1 MNNCLRYIN
10 VLWLALVLAG
20 MLLPHDARAQQK
32 TIVSGSVREAGGPL
46 SRATISEKGLPVNT
60 VSSDANGEFHITLR
74 GTSNTLIISFVNFG
88 TEEVRIKDPSKPV
101 TVMLRPSPKGMDE
114 VTVVGFGN
122 TKQKATETG
131 AVSSINAKEIEDVPT
146 SSVQNALAGQ
156 VSGFVAV
163 QRSGQPGHDA
173 SDFYIRGVSS
183 LNPAANQPL
192 ILVDD
197 IEYTYDQLSQINVNE
212 IETITLLKDASS
224 TAIYGIKGA
233 SGVMLVTT
241 KRGASGKPRFD
252 VRLESGAQSPV
263 IRPKFLDSYHSAV
276 LANEALNNDGL
287 KPQFTTVDLQ
297 TFASKTDPYG
307 HPNVNWYKAI
317 MRPVSQQA
325 NTDIDISGGTSNVKY
340 FINGGAFT
348 QNGTIR
354 GFSTN
359 SDGVNSN
366 YFYNRFTLRSNLD
379 IQATRNLSLRMDATV
394 RYMDINNPHGVNVV
408 NDIYNYNDYHP
419 FSAPFI
425 NPNGSYA
432 YAYDTQSQLPTLNA
446 LLATNGYDRTRRTD
460 FNVLAGFTE
469 KLDDLTRGLRLTGRL
484 AYASQQENVLTLW
497 RGFGFPP
504 SYHYNPAADTYTLN
518 TGPSGGGY
526 VLGPY
531 ATMGGTDLDNQR
543 VNAQIFLNYDRLF
556 NNAHH
561 INSLLLWNED
571 NFRDDL
577 GTTLGTT
584 PGVPEKY
591 QGYSLKL
598 GYDYKQR
605 YLLDFNAG
613 YNGSSR
619 FQSSHRYGFFP
630 AAGIGWNAAK
640 ENFWAPIAHTV
651 DLAKIRG
658 SYGIVGSDVALGN
671 QYLYQQVYNSTT
683 PGYSFGQSAQDQTVI
698 AEGSLGNNNVTWQKS
713 RKYDIGLDLGMF
725 NEKLTST
732 TDYFHEH
739 VYDQLVVPANVPLIL
754 GIGLSPDNVG
764 ITQNLGWEETLTW
777 RDKIGK
783 VTYSIGIVY
792 THNHNKILYIA
803 EASPRFPW
811 LAATGHQINQ
821 PFGYVYQ
828 GFYSAA
834 DVADPKVARPNI
846 ATPIQPGDLKYK
858 DLNGDGVIDQN
869 DVKAIGNPNVP
880 NTTVGLPIK
889 VGYKNFDLSVL
900 FQGAFDYS
908 LYLYG
913 VAIEPFQSQW
923 QPIHEKRWT
932 PETANSAEFP
942 RLTTNATTINS
953 PAVYPSTFWL
963 VNAYY
968 IRLKS
973 LDLNYNLSPR
983 ALPFHIRSARVY
995 LSAYNL
1001 FTWSNVK
1008 KKYQQDPEVQS
1019 NTVGDAYLNQR
1030 ILNLGIQVGL

>member
-1 MNNCLRYIN
+1 MNTCLRYLT
-10 VLWLALVLAG
+10 VGWLTLVLAA
-20 MLLPHDARAQQK
+20 MLLPRDARAQQK
-32 TIVSGSVREAGGPL
+32 TTVSGSVREAGGPL
-46 SRATISEKGLPVNT
+46 ARATISEKGVPANI
-60 VSSDANGEFHITLR
+60 VSSGADGEFHITLR
-74 GTSNTLIISFVNFG
+74 GTSNTLIISFVNFS
-88 TEEVRIKDPSKPV
+88 TEEVKIKDPSKQV
-101 TVMLRPSPKGMDE
+101 TVMMRPSPKGMDE

-131 AVSSINAKEIEDVPT
+131 AVSSINAKEIQDVPT

-241 KRGASGKPRFD
+241 KRGVSGRSRFD
-252 VRLESGAQSPV
+252 VRMESGAQSPV
-263 IRPKFLDSYHSAV
+263 IRPKFLDSYHSAI

-287 KPQFTTVDLQ
+287 KPQFTTADLQ
-297 TFASKTDPYG
+297 TFANKSDPYG

-317 MRPVSQQA
+317 MRPISEQA
-325 NTDIDISGGTSNVKY
+325 NADIDISGGTSNVKY

-379 IQATRNLSLRMDATV
+379 IQASRNLSLRVDATV

-425 NPNGSYA
+425 NPNGSYS

-446 LLATNGYDRTRRTD
+446 LLSTNGYDRTRRTD

-469 KLDDLTRGLRLTGRL
+469 KLDDITRGLRLTGRL

-504 SYHYNPAADTYTLN
+504 SYHYNPSANSYTLN

-526 VLGPY
+526 VLQSY
-531 ATMGGTDLDNQR
+531 STMGGTDLDNQR

-584 PGVPEKY
+584 AGVPQKY

-605 YLLDFNAG
+605 YLADFNAG

-619 FQSSHRYGFFP
+619 FQTSHQFGFFP
-630 AAGIGWNAAK
+630 AAGIGWNMSK
-640 ENFWAPIAHTV
+640 ENFWSPLQHTV

-658 SYGIVGSDVALGN
+658 SYGLVGSDVALGN

-683 PGYSFGQSAQDQTVI
+683 PGYSFGQSAQNQTVI
-698 AEGSLGNNNVTWQKS
+698 AEGALGNNNVTWQKS
-713 RKYDIGLDLGMF
+713 RKYDIGFDLGMF
-725 NEKLTST
+725 NDKLTST

-739 VYDQLVVPANVPLIL
+739 VYNQLVVPGNVPLIL

-764 ITQNLGWEETLTW
+764 ITQNKGWEETLTW
-777 RDKIGK
+777 RDRIGK
-783 VTYSIGIVY
+783 VTYSVGIVY
-792 THNHNKILYIA
+792 THNHNKILYEA
-803 EASPRFPW
+803 EAAPRFPW

-880 NTTVGLPIK
+880 NTTVGLPVKI
-889 VGYKNFDLSVL
+889 GYKGFDLSVL

-923 QPIHEKRWT
+923 QPIHLKRWT

-953 PAVYPSTFWL
+953 PAVYSSTFWL

-968 IRLKS
+968 IRVKS
-973 LDLNYNLSPR
+973 VDLNYNLPPR

>member
-1 MNNCLRYIN
+1 MI
-10 VLWLALVLAG
+10 WLSLVLVG
-20 MLLPHDARAQQK
+20 MILPGDVRAQGRK
-32 TIVSGSVREAGGPL
+32 VVSGFVRDGGGPL
-46 SRATISEKGLPVNT
+46 VRATVSEKGVPANT
-60 VSSDANGEFHITLR
+60 VSTDDKGQFHIVLR
-74 GTSNTLIISFVNFG
+74 GTSNTLIISYVNFN
-88 TEEVRIKDPSKPV
+88 TEQVKVKDPASPV

-163 QRSGQPGHDA
+163 QRSGQPGRDA

-183 LNPAANQPL
+183 LNAAANQPL

-197 IEYTYDQLSQINVNE
+197 IEYSYDQLAQINVNE
-212 IETITLLKDASS
+212 IESITLLKDASS

-241 KRGASGKPRFD
+241 KRGVASKPRFD
-252 VRLESGAQSPV
+252 VRLEGGAQSPV
-263 IRPKFLDSYHSAV
+263 IVPKFLDSYHSAMLV
-276 LANEALNNDGL
+276 NEAYNNDGL
-287 KPQFTTVDLQ
+287 KPLFTDADIAA
-297 TFASKTDPYG
+297 FKANNDPYG
-307 HPNVNWYKAI
+307 HPNVNWFKAI
-317 MRPVSQQA
+317 TRPMTEQA
-325 NTDIDISGGTSNVKY
+325 NADLDISGGTSNVKY

-348 QNGTIR
+348 QNGNIKS
-354 GFSTN
+354 FSTN

-379 IQATRNLSLRMDATV
+379 IQATRNLTLRMDATV
-394 RYMDINNPHGVNVV
+394 RYLDINNPQGVNVTG
-408 NDIYNYNDYHP
+408 DIYNYNDYHP

-425 NPNGSYA
+425 NPNGSWA

-469 KLDDLTRGLRLTGRL
+469 KLDDITRGLRLTGRL

-497 RGFGFPP
+497 RGFAYPP
-504 SYHYNPAADTYTLN
+504 SYHYNPINKSYTLN
-518 TGPSGGGY
+518 TGPSTGGY
-526 VLGPY
+526 VEGPW
-531 ATMGGTDLDNQR
+531 ATKGGTDLDNQR
-543 VNAQIFLNYDRLF
+543 VNAQVFLNYDRVF
-556 NNAHH
+556 GNAHH
-561 INSLLLWNED
+561 INSLLLWNVD

-584 PGVPEKY
+584 AGVPQKY

-605 YLLDFNAG
+605 YLADFNAA

-619 FQSSHRYGFFP
+619 FGTGHQYGFFP
-630 AAGIGWNAAK
+630 AAGIGWNMSK
-640 ENFWAPIAHTV
+640 EDFWGKMAHTI
-651 DLAKIRG
+651 DLAKIRA

-671 QYLYQQVYNSTT
+671 QYLYQQVYLATAG
-683 PGYSFGQSAQDQTVI
+683 GYSFGQTPQGQTTI
-698 AEGSLGNNNVTWQKS
+698 AEGPLGNNNVTWQKS
-713 RKYDIGLDLGMF
+713 RKYDIGLDLGF
-725 NEKLTST
+725 WGDRLTST

-754 GIGLSPDNVG
+754 GVGLSPGNVG
-764 ITQNLGWEETLTW
+764 VTQNLGWEETLTW

-803 EASPRFPW
+803 EAAPRFPW
-811 LAATGHQINQ
+811 LAQTGHQINQ

-834 DVADPKVARPNI
+834 DIANPKVAKPNT
-846 ATPIQPGDLKYK
+846 ANAAQPGDLKYK
-858 DLNGDGVIDQN
+858 DLNGDGIIDQN
-869 DVKAIGNPNVP
+869 DIKAIGNPNVP

-889 VGYKNFDLSVL
+889 IGYKGFDLSVL
-900 FQGAFDYS
+900 FQAAYDYS
-908 LYLYG
+908 LFLFG
-913 VAIEPFQSQW
+913 TAIEPFQSQW

-932 PETANSAEFP
+932 PETASSAKFP

-953 PAVYPSTFWL
+953 PGTYNSTFWL
-963 VNAYY
+963 VDAYY
-968 IRLKS
+968 IRVKS
-973 LDLNYNLSPR
+973 VDLNYNLSPKL
-983 ALPFHIRSARVY
+983 LPFHIRSARIY

-1008 KKYQQDPEVQS
+1008 SKYQQDPETQS
-1019 NTVGDAYLNQR
+1019 NTVGDNYLNQR
-1030 ILNLGIQVGL
+1030 ILNVGIQVGL